1 MTETSRDFISSPKK
15 NMEEQRKML
24 KSKKLEIMVASY
36 VEIKKS
42 RKTFAHFPNLMAL
55 AFVDSR
61 ETYNDS
67 DKFQLNFA
75 VQ

>member
-1 MTETSRDFISSPKK
+1 
-15 NMEEQRKML
+15 MEEQRKML
-24 KSKKLEIMVASY
+24 KSKKLGIMVASY

-42 RKTFAHFPNLMAL
+42 RKTFVNFLDLTAL

>member
-1 MTETSRDFISSPKK
+1 
-15 NMEEQRKML
+15 MEEQRKML
-24 KSKKLEIMVASY
+24 KSKKLGIMVASC
-36 VEIKKS
+36 VEINKS